1 MRVRERIEDRYELEE
16 LLGRGGFGEVWRAW
30 DDRVG
35 RWVAVKIGY
44 PGTADDVRRLEREA
58 NLAGNLSH
66 PNIATVHDVGRGLR
80 EGQDMVFLVME
91 LVQGDTLA
99 TVLKAGLPE
108 VADVLEWAVHIADAL
123 GAAHRAGIVHRDV
136 KPANVMVTGSGVVKV
151 LDFGIAKAQGGPAP
165 ALTNLTATGM
175 IIGSFPY
182 MAPER
187 WTGGADGVPVDGR
200 ADLYALGCV
209 LAELLTGRLPF
220 TGGEL
225 HELLAQHLQVP
236 PPVPSGLR
244 PGIPAA
250 LDRLVLDLLAK
261 DPRQRPA
268 DAAEVVRRLREI
280 AHGQAG
286 APAGAAAGFPPVTV
300 VDAPGAIPP
309 PPSHPPTVH
318 EAAPAVPGATAPA
331 PWANPADDPIRHL
344 LDRRLEQLVANPPA
358 DYGDRLRM
366 LVQDFTEELGP
377 EDWLTVE
384 ATYLWAREVHREAPV
399 ELERILP
406 RMMRVF
412 GVDNRDTI
420 YARAVCVGEAAAYG
434 SGDGLHHERELLEII
449 EQATRVLGASDTVTL
464 LARYY
469 LACASYR
476 GSGVLDEV
484 WARRTPEEAARQYA
498 LLAPLVPELML
509 SADDHASYD
518 VRRRVVHNAWLTGDF
533 HTAAALYRQLYPDLD
548 ELALRG
554 DEEVAYRVARSI
566 GEAGDPER
574 ALAMV
579 QPLLHR
585 LDTVYGA
592 GHWLT
597 REVKD
602 TRTRLKR
609 LLREERRASGTGRS
623 WGFGLR

>member
-1 MRVRERIEDRYELEE
+1 MQVRERIEDRYELEE

-30 DDRVG
+30 DNRVG

-58 NLAGNLSH
+58 NLAGSLSH

-80 EGQDMVFLVME
+80 EGQEMVFLVME

-99 TVLKAGLPE
+99 GLLRAGLPE

-136 KPANVMVTGSGVVKV
+136 KPANLMVTTSGVVKV

-187 WTGGADGVPVDGR
+187 WTGGADGAPVDGR

-236 PPVPSGLR
+236 PPPPSSLR

-268 DAAEVVRRLREI
+268 DAEEVVRRLRDI
-280 AHGQAG
+280 AHAQA
-286 APAGAAAGFPPVTV
+286 AVPAGSAAGIPPATV
-300 VDAPGAIPP
+300 VAAPGAIPP
-309 PPSHPPTVH
+309 RPSHLPTVH
-318 EAAPAVPGATAPA
+318 EAVLDKRSPPDPAG
-331 PWANPADDPIRHL
+331 DPIRL
-344 LDRRLEQLVANPPA
+344 MLDRRLAQLVASRHDSPS
-358 DYGDRLRM
+358 DYGDRLRV
-366 LVQDFTEELGP
+366 LADDLTAELGP
-377 EDWLTVE
+377 DDWLTVE
-384 ATYLWAREVHREAPV
+384 ALTLWAWDVRGKMPN

-412 GVDNRDTI
+412 GVDHRETI
-420 YARAVCVGEAAAYG
+420 TARVVCVGGAAAYG
-434 SGDGLHHERELLEII
+434 PGDGLRYEGELLEIV
-449 EQATRVLGASDTVTL
+449 EQATRVLGASHSATL
-464 LARYY
+464 AARYY

-476 GSGVLDEV
+476 GSGVLDDT
-484 WARRTPEEAARQYA
+484 WAQRTPEEAARQYA
-498 LLAPLVPELML
+498 LLAPLVPDLLLADYGRGE
-509 SADDHASYD
+509 ADDLRY
-518 VRRRVVHNAWLTGDF
+518 RVVHNAWLTGDF
-533 HTAAALYRQLYPDLD
+533 HTAAALYRQLYWNLD
-548 ELALRG
+548 ELAERMN
-554 DEEVAYRVARSI
+554 EELAYRVARSI
-566 GEAGDPER
+566 GEAGDPEQ
-574 ALAMV
+574 ALAMI
-579 QPLLHR
+579 QPLLQR
-585 LDTVYGA
+585 VETAFGSS
-592 GHWLT
+592 HWLT
-597 REVKD
+597 REV
-602 TRTRLKR
+602 TEARKR
-609 LLREERRASGTGRS
+609 FRKAMREQQRASGSGRS
-623 WGFGLR
+623 WGFGPH

>member
-1 MRVRERIEDRYELEE
+1 MQVRERIEDRYELEE
-16 LLGRGGFGEVWRAW
+16 LLGSGGFGQVWRAW
-30 DDRVG
+30 DNRVG

-91 LVQGDTLA
+91 LVRGDTLA
-99 TVLKAGLPE
+99 TVLRAGLPE

-136 KPANVMVTGSGVVKV
+136 KPANVMVTESGVVKV

-236 PPVPSGLR
+236 PAAPSSLR

-261 DPRQRPA
+261 DPRRRPA
-268 DAAEVVRRLREI
+268 DAEEVVRRLKDI
-280 AHGQAG
+280 AHAS
-286 APAGAAAGFPPVTV
+286 AAVPAVAAAGITPATV
-300 VDAPGAIPP
+300 ADAPGPIPP
-309 PPSHPPTVH
+309 RPSHLPTVH
-318 EAAPAVPGATAPA
+318 EAALDVHT
-331 PWANPADDPIRHL
+331 PADPAGDPIRLL
-344 LDRRLEQLVANPPA
+344 LDRRLEQLVATRHDSPA
-358 DYGDRLRM
+358 GYGDRLRV
-366 LVQDFTEELGP
+366 LAQDLTAELGP
-377 EDWLTVE
+377 DDWLTVE
-384 ATYLWAREVHREAPV
+384 AMTLWAWAVRPEMPD

-412 GVDNRDTI
+412 GVDHRETI
-420 YARAVCVGEAAAYG
+420 TARVVCVGEAAAYG
-434 SGDGLHHERELLEII
+434 PGDGHRFQTELLEII
-449 EQATRVLGASDTVTL
+449 EQATRVLGASNSIAL
-464 LARYY
+464 AARYY

-476 GSGVLDEV
+476 RSGVLDDV
-484 WARRTPEEAARQYA
+484 WARRTAEEAARQYA
-498 LLAPLVPELML
+498 LLAPLVPELL
-509 SADDHASYD
+509 LAEDDRGASD
-518 VRRRVVHNAWLTGDF
+518 DLRHRVVHNAWLTGDF
-533 HTAAALYRQLYPDLD
+533 HTAAALYRQIYLNLD
-548 ELALRG
+548 ELAERG

-566 GEAGDPER
+566 GEAGGAEQ
-574 ALAMV
+574 ALAMIR
-579 QPLLHR
+579 PLLQR
-585 LDTVYGA
+585 VETAFG
-592 GHWLT
+592 GSHWLT
-597 REVKD
+597 REVTEARRQFRKAV
-602 TRTRLKR
+602 
-609 LLREERRASGTGRS
+609 REQRSASGSGRS

>member
-1 MRVRERIEDRYELEE
+1 MQVRERIEDRYELEE

-30 DDRVG
+30 DIRVG

-99 TVLKAGLPE
+99 AVLKAGLPE

-236 PPVPSGLR
+236 PPAPSGLR

-268 DAAEVVRRLREI
+268 DAQEVVRRLRDI
-280 AHGQAG
+280 AHAQAA
-286 APAGAAAGFPPVTV
+286 APAGAAAGIPSATV
-300 VDAPGAIPP
+300 VDAPGPIPP
-309 PPSHPPTVH
+309 RPSHLPTVH
-318 EAAPAVPGATAPA
+318 EPALDVRT
-331 PWANPADDPIRHL
+331 PADPAGNPIRLL
-344 LDRRLEQLVANPPA
+344 LDRRLEQLVATRHDSPA
-358 DYGDRLRM
+358 DYGDRLRV
-366 LVQDFTEELGP
+366 LAQDLTAELGP
-377 EDWLTVE
+377 DDWLTLE
-384 ATYLWAREVHREAPV
+384 ATTLWAWEVRRERPA

-412 GVDNRDTI
+412 GVDHRETI
-420 YARAVCVGEAAAYG
+420 TARVVCVGEPAAYG
-434 SGDGLHHERELLEII
+434 PGDGLRYEGELLEVI
-449 EQATRVLGASDTVTL
+449 EQATRVLGASNSVTL
-464 LARYY
+464 AARYY
-469 LACASYR
+469 LALASYR
-476 GSGVLDEV
+476 GSGVLDET
-484 WARRTPEEAARQYA
+484 WARRTHEEAARQYA
-498 LLAPLVPELML
+498 LLAPLVPDLL
-509 SADDHASYD
+509 LADYFRGASD
-518 VRRRVVHNAWLTGDF
+518 DLRHRVVHNAWLTGDF
-533 HTAAALYRQLYPDLD
+533 HTAAALYRQIYLNLD
-548 ELALRG
+548 ELAERG

-566 GEAGDPER
+566 GEAGDTEQ
-574 ALAMV
+574 ALAMI

-585 LDTVYGA
+585 MESASG
-592 GHWLT
+592 GSHWLT
-597 REVKD
+597 REATEARKQFRKSV
-602 TRTRLKR
+602 
-609 LLREERRASGTGRS
+609 REQRRASGSGRS

>member
-1 MRVRERIEDRYELEE
+1 MQVRERIEDRYELEE

-30 DDRVG
+30 DNRVG

-58 NLAGNLSH
+58 NLAGSLSH

-99 TVLKAGLPE
+99 TILRAGLPE

-136 KPANVMVTGSGVVKV
+136 KPANVMVTESGVVKV

-187 WTGGADGVPVDGR
+187 WTGGADGAPVDGR

-236 PPVPSGLR
+236 PAAPSGLR

-261 DPRQRPA
+261 DPRRRPA
-268 DAAEVVRRLREI
+268 DAEEVVRRLKDI
-280 AHGQAG
+280 AHALAA
-286 APAGAAAGFPPVTV
+286 APAGAAAGIPPATV
-300 VDAPGAIPP
+300 ANAPGLIPP
-309 PPSHPPTVH
+309 RPSHLPTVQ
-318 EAAPAVPGATAPA
+318 EAALDVHAPPDPAG
-331 PWANPADDPIRHL
+331 DPIRLL
-344 LDRRLEQLVANPPA
+344 LDRRLEQLVATRDDSPA

-366 LVQDFTEELGP
+366 LAQDLTAELGP
-377 EDWLTVE
+377 DDWLTVE
-384 ATYLWAREVHREAPV
+384 ATTLWAWAVRPERPD

-412 GVDNRDTI
+412 GVDHRETI
-420 YARAVCVGEAAAYG
+420 TARVVCVGVAAAYG
-434 SGDGLHHERELLEII
+434 PGDGLRFEGELREII
-449 EQATRVLGASDTVTL
+449 GQATRVLGASNSVTL
-464 LARYY
+464 AARYY

-476 GSGVLDEV
+476 RSGVLDEV
-484 WARRTPEEAARQYA
+484 WARRTAEEAARQYA
-498 LLAPLVPELML
+498 LLAPLAPELL
-509 SADDHASYD
+509 LADDDRGASDDLRY
-518 VRRRVVHNAWLTGDF
+518 RVVHNAWLTGDF
-533 HTAAALYRQLYPDLD
+533 HTAAALYRQIYLNLD
-548 ELALRG
+548 ELAERG

-566 GEAGDPER
+566 GEAGDAEQ
-574 ALAMV
+574 ALAMI
-579 QPLLHR
+579 QPLLQR
-585 LDTVYGA
+585 VETAFG
-592 GHWLT
+592 GSHWLT
-597 REVKD
+597 REVTE
-602 TRTRLKR
+602 TRRQFRKAV
-609 LLREERRASGTGRS
+609 REQRRASGSGRS
-623 WGFGLR
+623 WGFSLR